1 MFSFIHT
8 YRVSHRTFP
17 VVFFMD
23 SFGKPQDIELKCC
36 IGIFQTFRPC
46 GLVWPYLTLYGLI
59 WLHMVLLF
67 FIAMA
72 IRLSIALLYSNE
84 TPTDNMD
91 LTARMR
97 KCFMTEMF

>member
-17 VVFFMD
+17 VVFFLD
-23 SFGKPQDIELKCC
+23 SFGKPQDIELKFC

-59 WLHMVLLF
+59 WLHMVLLLSKF
-67 FIAMA
+67 RKFVFILTQ
-72 IRLSIALLYSNE
+72 RGPGQKQLLTNNNKLFALI
-84 TPTDNMD
+84 
-91 LTARMR
+91 
-97 KCFMTEMF
+97 